1 MTTLYTPMTPTTLSS
16 TPSPFDLIA
25 KGTKLQVIKNVYDDG
40 EDYHPPGY
48 VSLAGDVVYAIHD
61 STTVRVVVSHIK
73 DSLIG
78 FIIMRDEFK
87 IIGVET

>member
-1 MTTLYTPMTPTTLSS
+1 MPKTPSS
-16 TPSPFDLIA
+16 TRSQFELIT
-25 KGTKLQVIKNVYDDG
+25 KGTKLQVIKDVYDDG